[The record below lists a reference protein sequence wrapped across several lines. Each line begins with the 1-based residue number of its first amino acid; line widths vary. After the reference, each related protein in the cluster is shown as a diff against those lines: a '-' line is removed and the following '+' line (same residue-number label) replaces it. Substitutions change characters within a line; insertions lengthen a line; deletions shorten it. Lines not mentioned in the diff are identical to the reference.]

1 MLRTVFIGS
10 KNDFDDVL
18 VDWLAQRTEL
28 VGAIWLDPERWRK
41 SWRGRLGFV
50 RKRLKRRG
58 VRRTIDEAAFYLVY
72 QRFFAEREERQL
84 EELFIRPYRA
94 EHELPRWDGDTI
106 EAEDV
111 NAPEVID
118 FLRARQPDVAL
129 AMCVNNYF
137 GRELRSLFQHG
148 VLLWHEGFTPEYK
161 GLWSPFWAIHNLDF
175 ERIGYSLLRMNDEYD
190 AGEVFVQGRAQGI
203 DPVRHGSAYAGHKAI
218 ADSLPAV
225 ERFLAEL
232 EAGTAVPLDRNGAAS
247 NYYSY
252 PGLTDLV
259 RLRRRLRRV
268 ERVSGAAVETAPE

>member
-28 VGAIWLDPERWRK
+28 VAAVWLDPERWRK

-50 RKRLKRRG
+50 RKRLKRKG
-58 VRRTIDEAAFYLVY
+58 FFRTVDEAAFYLVY
-72 QRFFAEREERQL
+72 QRFYAEREERQL

-94 EHELPRWDGDTI
+94 EHDLPRWEGDSI

-111 NAPEVID
+111 NAPEVLE
-118 FLRARQPDVAL
+118 FLRERQPDAAL

-137 GRELRSLFQHG
+137 GRDLRGLFPQG
-148 VLLWHEGFTPEYK
+148 VLLWHEGFTPEYR

-190 AGEVFVQGRAQGI
+190 AGEVFVQGRAQEI
-203 DPVRHGSAYAGHKAI
+203 DPQQHGSAYAGHKAI
-218 ADSLPAV
+218 ADSLPDV

-232 EAGTAVPLDRNGAAS
+232 EAGTAVPLDRNGAPS

-259 RLRRRLRRV
+259 RLRRRLRSV
-268 ERVSGAAVETAPE
+268 GTVTATAVGTASE